1 MTPPAGAFR
10 RLPIVPTLIVAL
22 VVAGCVWAGLW
33 NLGRAKLH
41 SAELQ
46 KVEAASRLPPITFP
60 TSPTPDDQLPVYR
73 YASGNCLKVVNRRT
87 DVGESA
93 SGEPGFAIIFD
104 CATGAE
110 GPGMSVQVGWSKD
123 PKATT
128 PWTGGLV
135 SGVIVPDRK
144 SRIRLVAS
152 APAPGLQANGA
163 TKAAITVPPSQN
175 RGYAL
180 QFFSFALIALVIYA
194 LALRKRLREGK

>member
-1 MTPPAGAFR
+1 MIK
-10 RLPIVPTLIVAL
+10 RLPLIPTIIVAI
-22 VVAGCVWAGLW
+22 VVGGCIWAALW
-33 NLGRAKLH
+33 NLGRAKRH

-46 KVEAASRLPPITFP
+46 KLETASRLPPITFP
-60 TSPTPDDQLPVYR
+60 TVPTSDAELPVYR
-73 YASGNCLKVVNRRT
+73 FASGNCLKVINRRT

-128 PWTGGLV
+128 PWAGGLV

-144 SRIRLVAS
+144 ARIRLVAS
-152 APAPGLQANGA
+152 TPAPGLQPNGA
-163 TKAAITVPPSQN
+163 TKAAIAVPPGQN
-175 RGYAL
+175 RGYAF
-180 QFFSFALIALVIYA
+180 QFFSFAVIALVIYG
-194 LALRKRLREGK
+194 LAVRNRLREGK